1 MSAYLVYIHL
11 RARRVLTRGTLGLL
25 TVAFL
30 LLLIT
35 WLGMSFIPAAQSSVH
50 VYS

>member
-1 MSAYLVYIHL
+1 MKKTII
-11 RARRVLTRGTLGLL
+11 TIL